1 MEARNRARVSGRNG
15 REVRSFTDRRKEGDS
30 YLGKGIGQASCE
42 MLMSLYGQWDS
53 HLLLAQVWMRFVAV
67 GGVSPPG
74 AGGSEGVL
82 MGVVGGGGFRSQG
95 EGGSEVVCRCL
106 LCVDARMPTM
116 CRCRLGPEELI

>member
-67 GGVSPPG
+67 GGFS
-74 AGGSEGVL
+74 
-82 MGVVGGGGFRSQG
+82 SQG

-116 CRCRLGPEELI
+116 CRCRLGPEELICQLRCRLCVDILF